1 MSLPAA
7 VIGWDVGGAH
17 LKAAAASAS
26 GELLQIWSLACPL
39 WQGIGQLAAAVD
51 AVAADVNLAD
61 CRHAVT
67 MTGEMCDLFAH
78 REAGVSAITD
88 WFAARVPVGQ
98 LRVYAVDDP
107 LSAPRAPSANQ
118 VASMNWHASA
128 SALATVLP
136 DALLIDVG
144 STTTDLIRIENGRVC
159 TSGTDD
165 RSRLGSDELVYQG
178 VVRTPV
184 MALAARVPY
193 RGVWQGLAAEYFAT
207 TADVHRLCGS
217 LPPAAD
223 LQPSAD
229 GRGKS
234 VAESAARLARMVGD
248 DVAPGAEAPVLALAQ
263 HLAGQ
268 QRQRLREAIQRV
280 ERLRAGRRARVV
292 GAGIGRFLVQ
302 QVAAEAGWDYA
313 DFGAA
318 LALPPSLQA
327 SASEHAPA
335 VAMALLGA
343 RRWA

>member
-1 MSLPAA
+1 MILPAA

-17 LKAAAASAS
+17 LKAAAVSAT
-26 GELLQIWSLACPL
+26 GELLRIWSLACPL
-39 WQGIGQLAAAVD
+39 WQGIEQLAAAVD
-51 AVAADVNLAD
+51 AVATEVDVAG
-61 CRHAVT
+61 CRHALT
-67 MTGEMCDLFAH
+67 MTGEMCDLFAN
-78 REAGVSAITD
+78 REAGVSAITN
-88 WFAARVPVGQ
+88 WFAARVPDGQ
-98 LRVYAVDDP
+98 LRVYAVDDT
-107 LSAPRAPSANQ
+107 LSRPAAVTANR

-128 SALATVLP
+128 SALATVLAE
-136 DALLIDVG
+136 ALLIDMG

-159 TSGTDD
+159 TTGTDD

-207 TADVHRLCGS
+207 TADVHRLCGV
-217 LPPAAD
+217 LPPGLD

-234 VAESAARLARMVGD
+234 VTESAARLARMVGD
-248 DVAPGAEAPVLALAQ
+248 DLVAEDTAPVLALAQ
-263 HLAGQ
+263 HLAGL
-268 QRQRLREAIQRV
+268 QRQRLREAVQRV
-280 ERLRAGRRARVV
+280 ERLRAGRRAPVV
-292 GAGIGRFLVQ
+292 GAGIGRFLVR
-302 QVAAEAGWDYA
+302 QVAAEAGWAYT

-318 LALPPSLQA
+318 LALPPDLQA